1 MKSHIY
7 LTLIVLFF
15 LADARPS
22 LGDEQAVPLRVIT
35 HNVWYGFSK
44 KTEPRHENWL
54 RWMADQAPDVVALQ
68 ELNGY
73 TAERLGQEAKGWGH
87 DFSILLKTEGF
98 PTGLT
103 SRYPITDVKR
113 IRDAMHHGLLRCRI
127 RGVWFYVVHFHPSN
141 YARRVEEVAV
151 LADDIRSLPDDDPR
165 IVLAGDFNG
174 FSPIDRASYEKSPEL
189 VDFFE
194 MLDTRDGAKNLN
206 NGRIDYGGIEAVLAL
221 GFVDTVGHFRKQT
234 ERPFVGTFPTTLVS
248 DENHGT
254 DRRIDYI
261 FVSSNMVERVDSARI
276 LRDPVTEGLSDHI
289 PIIATVRVDD
299 PGVFLTRPEWLQE
312 TGAGEGPAWHP
323 QMGLLTSGEGGINLR
338 DGEGG
343 RSVYL
348 RDAGS
353 NGLMFDRQG
362 RLVIC
367 QPVLRR
373 VVRQELDGSLTVL
386 ADRFG
391 GMRFNQPNDLT
402 VDSRNRLYFSDPCY
416 GDRSAMEMVD
426 ADGKTVEGVY
436 RIDPDGTVVRVL
448 AHEVDWPNGLVITA
462 DDRYLFVAD
471 NNNLEGGARKLW
483 RFELVS
489 GGGVDIGTKRLI
501 YDWGTS
507 RGPDGM
513 KLDVDG
519 RLFVAAGIN
528 RANLPHET
536 ADPPT
541 GGIYVFS
548 TDGEL
553 VDFLPIPSD
562 ETTNCGFGGED
573 LRTLYI
579 TSGGRLWSVRTAR
592 PGAPAWPLQG
602 K

>member
-1 MKSHIY
+1 MKSRIC
-7 LTLIVLFF
+7 LTLIALFF
-15 LADARPS
+15 LANSRPL

-35 HNVWYGFSK
+35 HNVWYGFNK
-44 KTEPRHENWL
+44 KAEPRHENWL

-73 TAERLGQEAKGWGH
+73 TAERLGREAKAWGH
-87 DFSILLKTEGF
+87 DFSVLLKTEGF

-113 IRDAMHHGLLRCRI
+113 ILDAMHHGLLRCRI

-151 LADDIRSLPDDDPR
+151 LADDIRSLPDDDPQ

-174 FSPIDRASYEKSPEL
+174 FSPIDRASYEMGSEL

-194 MLDTRDGAKNLN
+194 MLDTRDGAMNLN
-206 NGRIDYGGIEAVLAL
+206 NGRIDYGGIEAVLTL
-221 GFVDTVGHFRKQT
+221 GFVDTVGHFRKQN
-234 ERPFVGTFPTTLVS
+234 EQPFVGTFPAKLVS

-261 FVSSNMVERVDSARI
+261 FVSSNMVGRVESADV
-276 LRDPVTEGLSDHI
+276 LRDPVTERLSDHI
-289 PIIATVRVDD
+289 PVIATVRVND
-299 PGVFLTRPEWLQE
+299 PRVFLTRPELLQE

-323 QMGLLTSGEGGINLR
+323 QIGLLTSGEGHINLR
-338 DGEGG
+338 DRDGT

-373 VVRQELDGSLTVL
+373 VVRQAPDGTLVVL
-386 ADRFG
+386 ADRFN

-402 VDSRNRLYFSDPCY
+402 VDSKNRLYFSDPCY

-426 ADGKTVEGVY
+426 ADGETVEGVY
-436 RIDPDGTVVRVL
+436 RIDPDGAVVRVL
-448 AHEVDWPNGLVITA
+448 SHEVDWPNGLVVTA
-462 DDRYLFVAD
+462 DDQYLFVAD

-483 RFELVS
+483 RFELESDGSVAS
-489 GGGVDIGTKRLI
+489 ATKRLI
-501 YDWGTS
+501 YDWGAS

-548 TDGEL
+548 TDCGL

-579 TSGGRLWSVRTAR
+579 TSGGRLWGVRTAR
-592 PGAPAWPLQG
+592 PGAPAWPSRA